1 MSRFSHSM
9 RQMRAY
15 FIVVLVCAFF
25 ASHGVSA
32 DSPDTHASTNNAVTN
47 DMTIG
52 DASAPVSIIEYA
64 SFTCSH
70 CATFHN
76 LVFDKVKSKYVD
88 SGKVQFTFREVY
100 FDKFGLAGSL
110 IARCKQN
117 SDFFFE
123 YAGNLFEQQRA
134 WMKTKNE
141 AELLTYF
148 QSIAKELGMSEDS
161 FSSCLNSNVNA
172 DQLLNWY
179 QTNAEKDEVKS
190 TPAFLIN
197 GKKYSN
203 MSFEAMSEIIE
214 SELAKLAR

>member
-1 MSRFSHSM
+1 MSCILYSLRQVRASFIVLLLSGCLISHS
-9 RQMRAY
+9 
-15 FIVVLVCAFF
+15 
-25 ASHGVSA
+25 VSA
-32 DSPDTHASTNNAVTN
+32 NSPDTNASTNNDIIS

-88 SGKVQFTFREVY
+88 SGKAKFTFREVY

-110 IARCKQN
+110 IARCEQN
-117 SDFFFE
+117 SEFFFK
-123 YAGNLFEQQRA
+123 YSGQLFEQQRA

-148 QSIAKELGMSEDS
+148 QNIAKEQGMSEET
-161 FSSCLNSNVNA
+161 FSSCLNNNINA

-179 QTNAEKDEVKS
+179 QTNAERDEIKS

-203 MSFEAMSEIIE
+203 MSFEAMAEIIE
-214 SELAKLAR
+214 SELAKPAR